1 MLSLMSESNETTR
14 LHAIV
19 VGGVQGVGFRAF
31 VQQKA
36 ASFNLKGWV
45 RNRWDGSVEVVAEG
59 PRPDLEKLLSALY
72 RGPYAAD
79 VRGITPE
86 WQPASGDF
94 SGFSVRMTSG

>member
-1 MLSLMSESNETTR
+1 MSEQTETTR

-19 VGGVQGVGFRAF
+19 EGMVQGVGFRAF

-59 PRPDLEKLLSALY
+59 PRSDLEKLLSALY

-79 VRGITPE
+79 VRGVKPE
-86 WQPASGDF
+86 WQPASGEYT
-94 SGFSVRMTSG
+94 GFSVRMTSG

>member
-1 MLSLMSESNETTR
+1 MSEPNEISR

-19 VGGVQGVGFRAF
+19 EGGVQGVGFRAF
-31 VQQKA
+31 VLQKA
-36 ASFNLKGWV
+36 AALSLKGWV

-59 PRPDLEKLLSALY
+59 PRADLEKLLSALY

-79 VRGITPE
+79 VRGVTPT

>member
-1 MLSLMSESNETTR
+1 MTDPNEMAR
-14 LHAIV
+14 LHAV
-19 VGGVQGVGFRAF
+19 VEGVVQGVGFRAF

-45 RNRWDGSVEVVAEG
+45 RNRWDGRVEVVAEG
-59 PRPDLEKLLSALY
+59 TRSDLEKLLSALY

-79 VRGITPE
+79 VRGVTPE

>member
-1 MLSLMSESNETTR
+1 MTAPKETAR

-19 VGGVQGVGFRAF
+19 EGMVQGVGFRAF

-36 ASFNLKGWV
+36 VSLNLKGWV

-59 PRPDLEKLLSALY
+59 PHPDLEKLLSALY

-79 VRGITPE
+79 VRGVTPE

-94 SGFSVRMTSG
+94 SGFGVRMTSG

>member
-1 MLSLMSESNETTR
+1 MTEQTETTR

-19 VGGVQGVGFRAF
+19 EGGVQGVGFRAF
-31 VQQKA
+31 VMQKA
-36 ASFNLKGWV
+36 ASLNLQGWV

-59 PRPDLEKLLSALY
+59 PRPDLEKLLAALY

-79 VRGITPE
+79 VRGVKPE
-86 WQPASGDF
+86 WQPARGEY